1 MFRALAARPGL
12 FVTGYLALALLT
24 SATLVVVRSYD
35 QWLFLLVWP
44 VILSAALFP
53 RRLYLL
59 VLGLALLVVV
69 GTLVL
74 IVPDIAASL
83 RTVLAGGVMTL
94 IACESLFR
102 LMRRQRTAT
111 AALRISEERFR
122 STFERAPVPMAIT
135 DLQGRLKRF
144 NPALSVMLGYDASEL
159 QGIELNSI
167 AHPEDRAV
175 GHRLRDA
182 IMAAGG
188 DADLEKRYICKD
200 GRVIHMLLKGTLLLD
215 ANGQPHELLGIFFD
229 LTERRQ
235 AEENRLAFERTIL
248 ERQRLESLGVLAA
261 GVAHDFNNLLAGVM
275 GNTNVALLELP
286 PESPAR
292 ACLSQI
298 EVSVKRAADLTRHM
312 LAYAGHGRVM
322 RETIDMNATIGE
334 FDALLDTLISAAIT
348 VEYRLAPG
356 ALPVYIDRAQLQQML
371 TALMMNAVESIG
383 ENPGT
388 IVVVTDRRTLQAD
401 DTASH
406 WIGAP
411 LPAGEYALI
420 EIRDT
425 GCGMD
430 EATRERI
437 FDPFF
442 STKQPGRGLGLAA
455 TLGIVRSH
463 GGALQVESAPGAGSV
478 FRIVLPVCGAAITG
492 NVFPPEKTPAPRAAV
507 PDRERRILVVDD
519 EAAVRTVTSRMLE
532 RLGYQTLV
540 APDGQAAVDLFA
552 AHADTIACVLLD
564 VTMPV
569 MGGAQALQAIREVR
583 PEAPV
588 VLMSGYAS
596 EETAARFAQLR
607 PTGFLHKPFDTSELR
622 TCLEAA
628 FRHAND

>member
-12 FVTGYLALALLT
+12 FVTGYLVLVLLAGT
-24 SATLVVVRSYD
+24 TLVVVRSYD

-44 VILSAALFP
+44 VILSAALYP
-53 RRLYLL
+53 RRLYLIL
-59 VLGLALLVVV
+59 LGIAAPVVV

-74 IVPDIAASL
+74 IAPDVFASL
-83 RTVLAGGVMTL
+83 RTALAGGVTAL
-94 IACESLFR
+94 FACESLFR
-102 LMRRQRTAT
+102 LMRRQRAAT
-111 AALRISEERFR
+111 AALRTSEERFR
-122 STFERAPVPMAIT
+122 HTFERAPVPMAIT

-144 NPALSVMLGYDASEL
+144 NPALSMMLGYDASEL

-167 AHPEDRAV
+167 AHPDDRAA
-175 GHRLRDA
+175 GHRLRDV
-182 IMAAGG
+182 IIAAGG

-200 GRVIHMLLKGTLLLD
+200 GRVIHALLKGTLLLD

-275 GNTNVALLELP
+275 GNTSMALLELP

-292 ACLSQI
+292 ACLNQI
-298 EVSVKRAADLTRHM
+298 EVAVKRAADLTRHM

-322 RETIDMNATIGE
+322 RETIDINAAIGE
-334 FDALLDTLISAAIT
+334 FDTLLQTLTSATMT

-356 ALPVYIDRAQLQQML
+356 ALPVHVDRAQLQQML

-383 ENPGT
+383 EHPGG

-401 DTASH
+401 DHASH

-411 LPAGEYALI
+411 LPAGEYALL

-442 STKQPGRGLGLAA
+442 STKQRGRGLGLAA

-478 FRIVLPVCGAAITG
+478 FRIMLPVCQVAVAGT
-492 NVFPPEKTPAPRAAV
+492 VFPPEKTPAPRPAV
-507 PDRERRILVVDD
+507 AGREGRILVVDD
-519 EAAVRTVTSRMLE
+519 EAAVRAVTARMLE
-532 RLGYQTLV
+532 RMGYLTLV
-540 APDGQAAVDLFA
+540 APDGQAAVDLFI

-569 MGGAQALQAIREVR
+569 MSGAQALQAIRDVR
-583 PEAPV
+583 PDAPV
-588 VLMSGYAS
+588 VLMSGYTS
-596 EETAARFAQLR
+596 EETATRFAQLR
-607 PTGFLHKPFDTSELR
+607 PNGFLHKPFDASELR

-628 FRHAND
+628 FRHAGG